1 MKIRI
6 VIAVILLA
14 LIAEFAFLAF
24 KLPEEYAAAV
34 AKAEQEQE
42 EILHR
47 TQQVE
52 QKQDYLNSLKSDK
65 VLDTEEEIERVRQEA
80 ASLIEEIKKIQ
91 SSEDELLAKLAEMQ
105 QYLDENEEQFNYYLE
120 VCNELQKGIETVQGY
135 IAGN

>member
-1 MKIRI
+1 MKVRI
-6 VIAVILLA
+6 LIAVILLA

-34 AKAEQEQE
+34 VKAEQEQE
-42 EILHR
+42 AILQR

-52 QKQDYLNSLKSDK
+52 EKREYLNSLKSDK
-65 VLDTEEEIERVRQEA
+65 VLDTEEQIQRVRQET
-80 ASLIEEIKKIQ
+80 ASLVEEIKKIQ
-91 SSEDELLAKLAEMQ
+91 SSEEELQAKLAEMQ